1 MKLITNVRKFG
12 DAGAFTPVETEDED
26 ECACCEAARG
36 VVWVG
41 AGVVFF
47 EVQGGPIRRVE
58 NLGLAWPLAFLCKE
72 VMADEARAEL
82 AAQKGSSRS

>member
-1 MKLITNVRKFG
+1 MITYVRKF
-12 DAGAFTPVETEDED
+12 AAEEPGAFVPVTTEGEG

-47 EVQGGPIRRVE
+47 EELGGPIRRVE
-58 NLGLAWPLAFLCKE
+58 NLGLVWPLMFLCKE
-72 VMADEARAEL
+72 VTADEARAEL
-82 AAQKGSSRS
+82 AAK